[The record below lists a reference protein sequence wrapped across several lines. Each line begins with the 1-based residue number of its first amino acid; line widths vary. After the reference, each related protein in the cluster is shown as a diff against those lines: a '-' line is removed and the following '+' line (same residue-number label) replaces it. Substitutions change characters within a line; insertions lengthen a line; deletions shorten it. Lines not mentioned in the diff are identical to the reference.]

1 VEFYGIARSL
11 NPRAIPL
18 PKEIKRKLNVSY
30 GGAED
35 PANDTDRTAVARNTQ
50 FEFWVASWLTAG
62 EKPIRMAE
70 PDLQFAYRFQ
80 WRGLA
85 AKRVR
90 SSRQILKRVKRAADQ
105 VKKNTGTGF
114 IALALDNYSTV
125 RKIRSQSDLSVGA
138 RFFASDPQIEE
149 AANYLMAEE
158 RHIKALLC
166 FGHHA
171 RWLLEEEPP
180 SLQMSNMTKIYLFP
194 SSETRAQP
202 GSRGRWLACHRPAR
216 AQ

>member
-1 VEFYGIARSL
+1 MEFYGIARSL

-90 SSRQILKRVKRAADQ
+90 SSRQILKRVERAADQ
-105 VKKNTGTGF
+105 VKKDTGTER
-114 IALALDNYSTV
+114 AM
-125 RKIRSQSDLSVGA
+125 A
-138 RFFASDPQIEE
+138 RVP
-149 AANYLMAEE
+149 
-158 RHIKALLC
+158 
-166 FGHHA
+166 
-171 RWLLEEEPP
+171 
-180 SLQMSNMTKIYLFP
+180 
-194 SSETRAQP
+194 
-202 GSRGRWLACHRPAR
+202 PAR
-216 AQ
+216 PSAMTPATVSRTTVPIPVTPYC